1 MSTQMV
7 AWALALYAL
16 GLPAHSVVEV
26 VVRAFYALHDTMTP
40 VAVGIGA
47 MALNVALSLALL
59 SAFEALGWMPHGGLA
74 LSNSLATTV
83 EMVVLLVLL
92 RRRLGG
98 LDGRRLLG
106 SLARI
111 GLASAA
117 LGAAAA
123 GAMQLLAGTSVWLS
137 CGAAIA
143 AGLVVYVAFTLVLG
157 APEPR
162 AMWAMMRPKR

>member
-1 MSTQMV
+1 MV

-16 GLPAHSVVEV
+16 GLPAHSIVEV
-26 VVRAFYALHDTMTP
+26 IVRAFYALHDTMTP
-40 VAVGIGA
+40 VVVGIGA
-47 MALNVALSLALL
+47 MALNVALSLAFL

-83 EMVVLLVLL
+83 EMAILVVLL

-98 LDGRRLLG
+98 LEGRRLLG
-106 SLARI
+106 SLTRI

-117 LGAAAA
+117 LGVAAA
-123 GAMQLLAGTSVWLS
+123 GVGQLLAGTSVWLY
-137 CGAAIA
+137 CGVAVV
-143 AGLVVYVAFTLVLG
+143 AGLVAYVGFTLLLG

-162 AMWAMMRPKR
+162 AMWAMMRSKQ